1 MRCFGAGK
9 KSSSVIHSID
19 SSSRSIRRLV
29 QTERQDFTYT
39 RRPPPGPLEQRS
51 RRCTEKEG
59 ITRKLSSV
67 EFGWS
72 YVSLKNI
79 ISLWVSDTIDSRREN
94 LPNTLQ
100 QFSWDIIFGEIVEVV
115 WLFVFAMDSRH
126 PVFVFSQR
134 PTWSVLRSVFIYLR
148 GSHLL
153 SSQYI
158 DHRVRT

>member
-1 MRCFGAGK
+1 MRCFSAGE
-9 KSSSVIHSID
+9 KSSNVIHSID

-39 RRPPPGPLEQRS
+39 RRPPPGPPEQRS

-59 ITRKLSSV
+59 ITRKLSSM

-79 ISLWVSDTIDSRREN
+79 ISLWVSDTTDSRREH

-100 QFSWDIIFGEIVEVV
+100 QFSWEIIIEWAREPFIIIHREVCEEIGRSGIDESFNKDPWAGVRS
-115 WLFVFAMDSRH
+115 A
-126 PVFVFSQR
+126 R
-134 PTWSVLRSVFIYLR
+134 PKLT
-148 GSHLL
+148 
-153 SSQYI
+153 
-158 DHRVRT
+158 TA